1 MTNGNGHNTG
11 PLRDADAHVCEVVRS
26 AERELRQLLQQRS
39 EIMKRIG
46 SIKQT
51 LAGLASL
58 FGESVLTDE
67 LLTLLDRGAAQR
79 RSGLTRACRQVLMES
94 AVPISARQVSER
106 VRQRF
111 PDVLA
116 HHKDPLA
123 SVNTILGRLQQRR
136 GPQVSAS
143 RWPPGM
149 GVAQRS
155 QRCARTRNPGCS
167 TPIPADA
174 INRSRWF
181 RPKRRLPTPQGEAS
195 PRP

>member
-123 SVNTILGRLQQRR
+123 SVNTILGRLQQYAEARR
-136 GPQVSAS
+136 FQQADGRPVWEWLSDRSDAQE
-143 RWPPGM
+143 PG
-149 GVAQRS
+149 
-155 QRCARTRNPGCS
+155 
-167 TPIPADA
+167 IPAA
-174 INRSRWF
+174 AHQFS
-181 RPKRRLPTPQGEAS
+181 PTP
-195 PRP
+195 